1 MSQQPVISGSS
12 LFMKT
17 IASYSVETASAA
29 GFMLSSIITCD
40 DNMDN
45 NTDDGGRTST
55 DIVSDSGN
63 PEGSTISPG
72 LYKSPG
78 STNLS
83 SGNLTF
89 DASENINAALQGKSS
104 KETPWS
110 LLPSEQIG
118 KRL

>member
-1 MSQQPVISGSS
+1 
-12 LFMKT
+12 
-17 IASYSVETASAA
+17 
-29 GFMLSSIITCD
+29 
-40 DNMDN
+40 MDN

-55 DIVSDSGN
+55 DIVSLYGN
-63 PEGSTISPG
+63 FEGFMITPC

-78 STNLS
+78 SIEFS
-83 SGNLTF
+83 SEDLTF
-89 DASENINAALQGKSS
+89 EGSENINAALQGKSS